1 MQKRLLTMLL
11 MSSMVAFI
19 SISFS
24 SCKGVKDSDLQLS
37 IESALKANPDL
48 ASTIVTVKDGVAT
61 LSGECKD
68 EAMKAKC
75 EEMAKGIKGVKNVIN
90 NCTIAAPPPPP
101 APVEITVDDPLAKA
115 LADATKDFPTV
126 KATVKDGVITLTGE
140 IKKASLPKLMMVL
153 NSLKP
158 KKIENNLTIK

>member
-11 MSSMVAFI
+11 MSFIVAFV

-48 ASTIVTVKDGVAT
+48 ASTSVTVKDGVAT

-101 APVEITVDDPLAKA
+101 APVEITVDDPLARA
-115 LADATKDFPTV
+115 LTDATKDFPTV
-126 KATVKDGVITLTGE
+126 KATVKDGVITLAGE

-158 KKIENNLTIK
+158 KKIENKLTIK